1 MRNVMIASGC
11 RTAIGKFGGTLAAI
25 PATTLGSIVIKEAI
39 KRANITP
46 DKVDEV
52 IMGIVLQAGLG
63 QNAARQAAIAAKI
76 PVEVPSMAI
85 NKLCASGL
93 KSVILGAQSIMLKE
107 ADIVVAGGMENMSNA
122 PYLLSNARWGYRMG
136 NGEIVDTMIYDGLT
150 DVFNQYHMGVTAE
163 NVAEKYNLSRREQD
177 EFALLSQQ
185 KTEKTQK
192 SGRFNDEIVPIEI
205 PQKKEAPIIFKEDE
219 FPRRNMTFET
229 LSKLKPAFKKE
240 GTVTAGNASGINDGA
255 AAVVLASEESI
266 KSLNLKPLA
275 RIISY
280 ASSGIDP
287 AIMGLGPISATKKA
301 LKKANLTIDKLDLIE
316 LNEAFAAQSIAVL
329 RELKADI
336 SKVNV
341 NGGAIALGHPI
352 GASGCRILITLL
364 YEMQKRNARFGLATL
379 CVGGGMGCA
388 LIVEKI

>member
-46 DKVDEV
+46 DMVDEV